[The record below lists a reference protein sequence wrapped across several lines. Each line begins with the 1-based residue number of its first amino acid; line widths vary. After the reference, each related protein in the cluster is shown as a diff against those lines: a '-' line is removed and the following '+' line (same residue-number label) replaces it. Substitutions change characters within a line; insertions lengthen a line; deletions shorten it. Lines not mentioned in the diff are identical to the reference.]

1 MIETGLLGVLHE
13 VKSVSEVHDH
23 CHGTWTLL
31 LGFAGVHILQIYL
44 YC

>member
-1 MIETGLLGVLHE
+1 MLHE

-23 CHGTWTLL
+23 CHGTLMSL
-31 LGFAGVHILQIYL
+31 HGFAGVHNLQICV